1 MLFWY
6 MKFTSYILL
15 SLFIWY
21 SSGVIEYQIKYALPY
36 RAVARILFLAADF
49 VWGWQFLFCDNLS
62 VKAFHYDRS
71 VYSFDLNN
79 A

>member
-49 VWGWQFLFCDNLS
+49 VWCWQFLFCGKVLDYTTTIYIIIVLGKN
-62 VKAFHYDRS
+62 D
-71 VYSFDLNN
+71 D
-79 A
+79 

>member
-49 VWGWQFLFCDNLS
+49 VWGQQFLFCEKVLDYTTTIYIII
-62 VKAFHYDRS
+62 KHTYKW
-71 VYSFDLNN
+71 
-79 A
+79 